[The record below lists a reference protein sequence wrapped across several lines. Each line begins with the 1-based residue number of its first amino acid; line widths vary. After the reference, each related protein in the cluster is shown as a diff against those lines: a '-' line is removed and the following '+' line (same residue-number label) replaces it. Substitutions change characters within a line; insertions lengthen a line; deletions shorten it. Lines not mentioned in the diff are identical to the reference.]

1 MIRIILLFVLIA
13 GSVWLAVWLADHPGR
28 VEIEMLGY
36 AVYTEQVG
44 LLIGAIVVFAAIVAV
59 LYRIWRSLRRAP
71 RRIVEHRGA
80 SKRQRGYQALT
91 QGMVAVAAGDSRE
104 AKRFARRAD
113 SLLNDPPL
121 TMLLSA
127 QAAQLDGDEDAARR
141 YFESMLDDPEM
152 AFLGVRGLLMQAMRN
167 GDNPEAL
174 HLAGRAQSLRP
185 NTPWVLKY
193 LLQLQVQAAEWE
205 AADGT
210 LQQVIRQGAVDAGTG
225 RGQRAVLAVAL
236 SHEAAAA
243 GDGAA
248 AAKQARR
255 AHDLDPALVPATVVY
270 AKCLAETGNARRATK
285 VIEAAWSQAPHPE
298 LAAAYADLA
307 GEDEAPLDRVKRFQ
321 SLHSLRPDHSES
333 HLALAEANLAAQLW
347 GEARR
352 HLEQSEPVPRSVR
365 VLRLLA
371 DLEEQEHGDL
381 KAARRWLD
389 EAATAPMEDA
399 WYCDSCG
406 SIAGQWGASCAS
418 CDSFATLSWQSPP
431 GQRMT
436 PPAALPAP
444 ETAE

>member
-1 MIRIILLFVLIA
+1 
-13 GSVWLAVWLADHPGR
+13 
-28 VEIEMLGY
+28 
-36 AVYTEQVG
+36 
-44 LLIGAIVVFAAIVAV
+44 
-59 LYRIWRSLRRAP
+59 
-71 RRIVEHRGA
+71 
-80 SKRQRGYQALT
+80 
-91 QGMVAVAAGDSRE
+91 MVAVAAGDSRE
-104 AKRFARRAD
+104 AKRFARRAA

-174 HLAGRAQSLRP
+174 ILAGRAQSLRP

-193 LLQLQVQAAEWE
+193 LLQLQVHSAAWE
-205 AADGT
+205 AADRT

-225 RGQRAVLAVAL
+225 RGQRALLAIAL

-243 GDGAA
+243 GDQAI

-255 AHDLDPALVPATVVY
+255 AHDLDPGLVPATVAY
-270 AKCLAETGNARRATK
+270 AKCLAETGKIRRATK

-298 LAAAYADLA
+298 LAAAYGDLA
-307 GEDEAPLDRVKRFQ
+307 GEDETPLERVKRFQ
-321 SLHSLRPDHSES
+321 RLHSLRSENSES
-333 HLALAEANLAAQLW
+333 HLALAEANVAAQLW

-352 HLEQSEPVPRSVR
+352 HLEQCETVPRSVR

-371 DLEEQEHGDL
+371 ELEEQEHGDL

-406 SIAGQWGASCAS
+406 SIAAQWGASCAS

-436 PPAALPAP
+436 PPTALTAP